1 MERGGGGGG
10 TGGRGGRR
18 GVGGGGGTHLSAS
31 DMLVMQ
37 VGMEQRGVF
46 LSNYPSQRA
55 SRRATHIML

>member
-1 MERGGGGGG
+1 M

-18 GVGGGGGTHLSAS
+18 GVGGTHLSAS

-46 LSNYPSQRA
+46 LSNYPCQRA
-55 SRRATHIML
+55 SRWATHIMS